1 MEGVTAIVIPGRE
14 DSKDDDAA
22 LWEVTAVVHSHLSVL
37 LCKEKAEE
45 GEWD

>member
-1 MEGVTAIVIPGRE
+1 MIPGRK
-14 DSKDDDAA
+14 DSKDDAA
-22 LWEVTAVVHSHLSVL
+22 LWEDTAVVHSHLSLL